1 MKTIVIFC
9 LCPLLCLGC
18 LSSRTPPADT
28 ANEEVHVAERELL
41 IRLYKGSCYGQ
52 CPAYT
57 LEIFSD
63 GHVVLSPRR
72 FLPVD
77 SVMTSSWPVAD
88 ILRAFDAAGL
98 EDLEAEYMTPI
109 ADIPSYRISY
119 RGKEIR
125 WNTRKPVVLQN
136 LVALL
141 DSLTVNEGWLEPERA
156 FRSEQVN
163 RREEEL
169 IVQLKPGTDQG
180 LWMDMYQDVGL
191 YLIRRIVPEG
201 TYLLVG
207 YDGSVIQ
214 PDAMLDRVR
223 KDSRVVLASFNK
235 DLQQRD

>member
-1 MKTIVIFC
+1 MKTLVMFC
-9 LCPLLCLGC
+9 LFPLLCLGC
-18 LSSRTPPADT
+18 LSSRTPPAEP
-28 ANEEVHVAERELL
+28 ANEEVHVAARELM

-98 EDLEAEYMTPI
+98 DDLEAEYMTPI

-141 DSLTVNEGWLEPERA
+141 DSFTVNEGWLEPERA

-207 YDGSVIQ
+207 YDRSVIQ